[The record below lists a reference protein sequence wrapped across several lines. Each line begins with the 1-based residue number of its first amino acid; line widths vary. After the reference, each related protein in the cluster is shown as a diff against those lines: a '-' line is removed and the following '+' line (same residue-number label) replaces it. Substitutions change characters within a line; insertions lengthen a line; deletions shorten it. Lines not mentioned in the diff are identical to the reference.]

1 MNKKLISIVLSGVLL
16 ISMVGCKGK
25 AVDNQDVTT
34 DTNANTSEVVDTS
47 KDQTTEETTNKSENT
62 TEEIDSSAD
71 VLAKFDSL
79 EDKSIKSM
87 MSFVDKNIQLVDKAS
102 ADKMVIAILK
112 ETFSE
117 LDSSNAYLYGSDSLE
132 VNDAINV
139 AVTEHQDKFNGKLYM
154 GSNEEYIINKSVKN
168 STIKNN
174 IKEIFSR
181 GHGLISAEGSY
192 YATVDYPYFY
202 EKYSSMVSSSLSDYL
217 KLASVEVQEPT
228 MVEEYLAIS
237 IDELKKRVVSYETFL
252 KEHKDFEFEGEV
264 RILYMSSLWKV
275 INPNMFD
282 DMLNEDFTVKSEII
296 DMYNEFKVM
305 SDYPVLQ
312 HAAKGILEFVNS
324 RENGVVGSLDNMD
337 ELYDASYKL
346 QDEVGNMI
354 DELYINN

>member
-1 MNKKLISIVLSGVLL
+1 MNKKLISILLSGVL
-16 ISMVGCKGK
+16 IIGMVGCKGK
-25 AVDNQDVTT
+25 AVDNQEVAT
-34 DTNANTSEVVDTS
+34 DTNVNTSEVVDTS
-47 KDQTTEETTNKSENT
+47 NDQNIEETTNETDNTTEET
-62 TEEIDSSAD
+62 DSSAD

-79 EDKSIKSM
+79 EDKSTTSM
-87 MSFVDKNIQLVDKAS
+87 MSFVDKNIQLVDKAA
-102 ADKMVIAILK
+102 ADKMVISILK

-117 LDSSNAYLYGSDSLE
+117 LETSNAYLYGNDSLE

-139 AVTEHQDKFNGKLYM
+139 AVTEHQDKFNGKFYM
-154 GSNEEYIINKSVKN
+154 GSKEAYMIDESVKN

-174 IKEIFSR
+174 IKEIFTR
-181 GHGLISAEGSY
+181 GHGLVSAEGSY

-202 EKYSSMVSSSLSDYL
+202 GKYSSMVSNSLSDYL

-237 IDELKKRVVSYETFL
+237 VDDLKKRVVSYETFL

-282 DMLNEDFTVKSEII
+282 NMLNDDFTVKSEIM
-296 DMYNEFKVM
+296 DMYNEFKDM
-305 SDYPVLQ
+305 NDYPVLQ
-312 HAAKGILEFVNS
+312 HAAKGILEFINS
-324 RENGVVGSLDNMD
+324 RENGVVGSLDNME